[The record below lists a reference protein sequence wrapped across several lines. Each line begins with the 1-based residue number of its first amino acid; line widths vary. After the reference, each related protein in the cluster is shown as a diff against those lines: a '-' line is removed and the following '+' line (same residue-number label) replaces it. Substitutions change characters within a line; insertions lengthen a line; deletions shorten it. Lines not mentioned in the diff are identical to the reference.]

1 MSETIS
7 LVVPGKC
14 EPRGSKISVPI
25 YDDII
30 INGKPLMNPRNGKPY
45 QTPRMTPQGRPMSY
59 MRDDNPKSGPWMEKI
74 RRAAREVM
82 GDRPPFGCAVK
93 LNIRFYL
100 ERPLYHFGTGRNLGV
115 LKEKFVTVQH
125 IVRPD
130 RLKLARAVED
140 ALTGIFYVDDA
151 QTVGG
156 PPEKFYVTPGERPR
170 VEIDMLLPN
179 VRAAVVQKELIE
191 R

>member
-1 MSETIS
+1 MSEVIKLTVI
-7 LVVPGKC
+7 GKC
-14 EPRGSKISVPI
+14 EPRGSKINVPLFDEI
-25 YDDII
+25 K
-30 INGKPLMNPRNGKPY
+30 INGQPLVNPKTQKPY
-45 QTPRMTPQGRPMSY
+45 LTPRLNEHGRPMSF
-59 MRDDNPKSGPWMEKI
+59 MRDDNSASGPWMKKI
-74 RRAAREVM
+74 QRAAREVM
-82 GDRPPFGCAVK
+82 GDRQPFGCAVK

-100 ERPLYHFGTGRNLGV
+100 ERPLFHFGTGKNAGV
-115 LKEKFVTVQH
+115 LKERFASAQH

-156 PPEKFYVTPGERPR
+156 PPEKFYVTPGESPR
-170 VEIDMLLPN
+170 VEIEMVLPN
-179 VRAAVVQKELIE
+179 LKPAETQKELIE